1 MSVPV
6 NQRTQG
12 KLEVCVKAHDLCVYT
27 LQITKN
33 KNVFLPEYQDVLT
46 NKIVQLAI
54 DIHSEVWS
62 ANNVLVRSP
71 ETLKYRRRLQE
82 SAAIKCNVLLAMID
96 LAWSLF
102 HLSGKRVRFWSKK
115 VIDVRNLIRSW
126 CSSDAE
132 RYKKFRDVS

>member
-82 SAAIKCNVLLAMID
+82 SAAIKCNVLLSMID

-102 HLSGKRVRFWSKK
+102 HLSGTRVRFWSKK

>member
-115 VIDVRNLIRSW
+115 VIDVRNLIRSR

>member
-6 NQRTQG
+6 NKRTQG

-33 KNVFLPEYQDVLT
+33 KNIFVPEYQDALT

-54 DIHSEVWS
+54 DIHAEVWS
-62 ANNVLVRSP
+62 ANNVLVKSP
-71 ETLKYRRRLQE
+71 ETLKYRLKLQQ

-96 LAWSLF
+96 IAWSLF
-102 HLSGKRVRFWSKK
+102 HLSGKRVRYWSKR
-115 VIDVRNLIRSW
+115 VIETRNLIRAW

-132 RYKKFRDVS
+132 RYKKFRGM

>member
-6 NQRTQG
+6 NKRTQG

-33 KNVFLPEYQDVLT
+33 KNVFVPEYQDAMT

-54 DIHSEVWS
+54 DIHAEVWS
-62 ANNVLVRSP
+62 ANNVLVKSP

-82 SAAIKCNVLLAMID
+82 AAAIKCNVLLAMID
-96 LAWSLF
+96 IAWSIF
-102 HLSGKRVRFWSKK
+102 HLSGKRVRFWAGK
-115 VIDVRNLIRSW
+115 VIETRNLIRAWS
-126 CSSDAE
+126 SSDAA
-132 RYKKFRDVS
+132 RYKNFRDVG

>member
-1 MSVPV
+1 M
-6 NQRTQG
+6 
-12 KLEVCVKAHDLCVYT
+12 KAHDLCVYT

-71 ETLKYRRRLQE
+71 
-82 SAAIKCNVLLAMID
+82 
-96 LAWSLF
+96 
-102 HLSGKRVRFWSKK
+102 
-115 VIDVRNLIRSW
+115 
-126 CSSDAE
+126 
-132 RYKKFRDVS
+132 

>member
-82 SAAIKCNVLLAMID
+82 SAAIKCNVLLSMID